1 MPMRTLLA
9 ILLPSV
15 ALAACAASPAVRPS
29 GGVADRVPAGAPA
42 YDPSAGS
49 GALFDTVDAL
59 DRDFFEGFNHCADA
73 AQLQRHIERIDPA
86 LEFYHDKGGADFSR
100 DKYVS
105 DLKANVCGK
114 FERQRVPGTLRVYP
128 IPGYGA
134 IALGVHVFCPFATG
148 RCEGAGDFLMVW
160 KQDGERWRLT
170 RAISYA
176 HRATATGAR

>member
-1 MPMRTLLA
+1 MQMRILSATGVLCLA
-9 ILLPSV
+9 MT
-15 ALAACAASPAVRPS
+15 ACAATPAARSS
-29 GGVADRVPAGAPA
+29 GDVQDRVPTHAPA
-42 YDPSAGS
+42 YDPAAQS

-59 DRDFFEGFNHCADA
+59 DRGFFEGFNQCADA
-73 AQLQRHIERIDPA
+73 GQLQRHIEQIDPA

-128 IPGYGA
+128 IPGFGA
-134 IALGVHVFCPFATG
+134 IALGVHVFCPFASA

-176 HRATATGAR
+176 HRAVVPGAR